1 MHEHLLVVK
10 VAAEFQPPAL
20 NFLPVGSLTVDRH
33 ESEFGSWTST
43 AWTPDAGTP
52 LARAVVRIWY
62 FDGSLGGARERVFP
76 DGTLELIVQ
85 FDTPHRPGIDAPAER
100 FPPLCVTGL
109 RSTAEVIEG
118 PPGRCRVLGVKLS
131 PSGAFALLR
140 GALAELT
147 DLTADLHDA
156 IGRGAAELGTRLH
169 GCRDGATAVRTAA
182 RWAGDRIARGAGP
195 DPLVE
200 RAVAM
205 IVADGGTQSMAM
217 LEAWQGRSRTRFTA
231 AFRDRV
237 GATPKR
243 FARIVRFD
251 RALNALAARR
261 HGLGEIA
268 LATGYYDQAHFTA
281 EFREHAGLTPRAYL
295 AALRYP
301 AVTSILDPEQYFQD
315 EDGSSRVEYVV

>member
-1 MHEHLLVVK
+1 
-10 VAAEFQPPAL
+10 
-20 NFLPVGSLTVDRH
+20 VGSVTVDRH

-43 AWTPDAGTP
+43 AWTPLPRTP
-52 LARAVVRIWY
+52 LARTIVRIWH
-62 FDGSLGGARERVFP
+62 FDGNLGARERVFP

-85 FDTPHRPGIDAPAER
+85 FDTPHRPGGDAPADR

-109 RSTAEVIEG
+109 RTTAEVVEA
-118 PPGRCRVLGVKLS
+118 PAGRCRVLGVRLS
-131 PSGAFALLR
+131 PGGAFALLR
-140 GALAELT
+140 GALPEFTGLT
-147 DLTADLHDA
+147 VDLHDA
-156 IGRGAAELGTRLH
+156 IGRSAAELGTRLH
-169 GCRDGATAVRTAA
+169 GCRDGAAAVHTAA
-182 RWAGDRIARGAGP
+182 AWAGERIARGADP
-195 DPLVE
+195 DPTVE
-200 RAVAM
+200 RAVAT

-217 LEAWQGRSRTRFTA
+217 LDAWQGRSRTRFTA

-251 RALNALAARR
+251 RALHAIAAGR

-295 AALRYP
+295 QALRYP
-301 AVTSILDPEQYFQD
+301 AGTSILDPEQYFQD
-315 EDGSSRVEYVV
+315 EAVRTG